1 MTGFSITDAALA
13 GFRVVRGHPKAVLY
27 WAAIILIATVAIVI
41 ALGPMLDLLM
51 ALPADGWKDPARLK
65 AVIEPY
71 AVRMDAVS
79 LLSIPLNAVVNA
91 AKNRALLR
99 PEDDRFGYLRLGG
112 AELRQLGLLLI
123 MMGLGIAA
131 ATLVQLAAVLGAAA
145 PGLAA
150 ILVLAALGLWIYV
163 SLRLSLA
170 SALTFDAGRIDLV
183 GAWRLSQ
190 GRVLPLFATYALAAA
205 LSGLVLVLTL
215 AVTSSAVGVASLID
229 GTAGAASNAL
239 PSTLAGFLRPS
250 QLTDFV
256 LSALAFALVCPVW
269 LAPPA
274 AIYQRLRQSA
284 EMR

>member
-1 MTGFSITDAALA
+1 M
-13 GFRVVRGHPKAVLY
+13 
-27 WAAIILIATVAIVI
+27 
-41 ALGPMLDLLM
+41 
-51 ALPADGWKDPARLK
+51 
-65 AVIEPY
+65 
-71 AVRMDAVS
+71 
-79 LLSIPLNAVVNA
+79 
-91 AKNRALLR
+91 
-99 PEDDRFGYLRLGG
+99 
-112 AELRQLGLLLI
+112 
-123 MMGLGIAA
+123 
-131 ATLVQLAAVLGAAA
+131 
-145 PGLAA
+145 
-150 ILVLAALGLWIYV
+150 
-163 SLRLSLA
+163 
-170 SALTFDAGRIDLV
+170 V